1 MFPIGHT
8 RAVLPPILPIDRLH
22 TIPPPQL
29 CVQAR
34 ELVLGVL
41 KAGVN
46 MIDSSHWYGQGRS
59 ERMLGYALKG
69 VPRSAY
75 YINTKIGRYDK
86 DPMRM
91 FDFSYEKTYQAGLD
105 SLRRLGL
112 EQIDSLQIHDPE
124 FAPSI
129 EVVVDECIPA
139 LQKLKA
145 EGKIRLIG
153 MTGYP
158 LELQQEKN
166 EKTRK
171 KAKRT
176 TPSIDHM
183 IIPRIAPPHHHS
195 LGCPHIHLHLTI
207 ALSQL
212 PPHNYPLTITPSQ
225 LPPHN
230 CPLTITPS
238 QLPPHNCTLTIAPSQ
253 LHALKGTLPI
263 ARSQVHS
270 HNCTL
275 TIARS
280 QVHSPNCTLTA
291 ALLHCVFRN
300 SSPRLGR
307 ESWTPRSPTAIIA
320 SPTPRSP
327 PRASSTSARSGAS
340 G

>member
-1 MFPIGHT
+1 
-8 RAVLPPILPIDRLH
+8 
-22 TIPPPQL
+22 
-29 CVQAR
+29 
-34 ELVLGVL
+34 
-41 KAGVN
+41 
-46 MIDSSHWYGQGRS
+46 
-59 ERMLGYALKG
+59 
-69 VPRSAY
+69 
-75 YINTKIGRYDK
+75 
-86 DPMRM
+86 
-91 FDFSYEKTYQAGLD
+91 
-105 SLRRLGL
+105 
-112 EQIDSLQIHDPE
+112 
-124 FAPSI
+124 
-129 EVVVDECIPA
+129 
-139 LQKLKA
+139 
-145 EGKIRLIG
+145 
-153 MTGYP
+153 
-158 LELQQEKN
+158 
-166 EKTRK
+166 
-171 KAKRT
+171 
-176 TPSIDHM
+176 M

-212 PPHNYPLTITPSQ
+212 PPHNY
-225 LPPHN
+225 
-230 CPLTITPS
+230 PLTITPS